1 MGRFDIPPSQ
11 NGFRK
16 HLVLSTKEIRSRIQA
31 MPSLLQPTRSDPE
44 IRHQHVPSVL
54 PGVLQGHRI
63 QEAELRATTTP
74 PVVKNV
80 TMKNEDR
87 RRRALELGQQMKN
100 ESLKECQSTNS
111 IPQAT

>member
-1 MGRFDIPPSQ
+1 M
-11 NGFRK
+11 
-16 HLVLSTKEIRSRIQA
+16 
-31 MPSLLQPTRSDPE
+31 
-44 IRHQHVPSVL
+44 PSVL

-63 QEAELRATTTP
+63 QEAELRATTTTP

-100 ESLKECQSTNS
+100 ESLKECQSTKNS
-111 IPQAT
+111 IPQAS

>member
-1 MGRFDIPPSQ
+1 MQPF
-11 NGFRK
+11 
-16 HLVLSTKEIRSRIQA
+16 
-31 MPSLLQPTRSDPE
+31 LLQPTRSDPE

-63 QEAELRATTTP
+63 QEAELRATTTTP

-80 TMKNEDR
+80 TMRNEDR

-100 ESLKECQSTNS
+100 ESLKECQSTKNS
-111 IPQAT
+111 IPQAS